1 MIKKLFCLF
10 VVIILAFPLYAKT
23 LKGIKM
29 ADTIEVEGHKLV
41 LNGMAVRKKY
51 VFVKV
56 YIAGLYLPTKEKNA
70 EKIFKSDLMR
80 QTIMHFVHKAGAGKI
95 NDAWYE
101 GLKANTPDHSP
112 ELKKQFDE
120 LCSWI
125 EDIKVGDRL
134 IFTYIPEKGTEVKVK
149 GKIKGVIKGKSFADA
164 LFKCWIGP
172 KPGPGKGFK
181 EDLLGI

>member
-56 YIAGLYLPTKEKNA
+56 YIAGLYLPTKEKFSRA
-70 EKIFKSDLMR
+70 KK
-80 QTIMHFVHKAGAGKI
+80 TI
-95 NDAWYE
+95 
-101 GLKANTPDHSP
+101 
-112 ELKKQFDE
+112 
-120 LCSWI
+120 
-125 EDIKVGDRL
+125 
-134 IFTYIPEKGTEVKVK
+134 
-149 GKIKGVIKGKSFADA
+149 
-164 LFKCWIGP
+164 
-172 KPGPGKGFK
+172 
-181 EDLLGI
+181 